1 MSTTRL
7 FYARAVLAKA
17 AVQRGAEQ
25 EQALVAIF
33 TGEDSTAQW
42 NPGDTTLKVE
52 PCSPYNSFGPGGEW
66 HVWNYEKA
74 AQGVDATVDTLLQ
87 PNMSR
92 FYEALRLPGA
102 TAEELCRAFSMTPW
116 GGIGDVLPL
125 EIVQDWNAGRRNYT
139 ADRAVAVHGT
149 GGWPYKTNGDLM
161 G

>member
-25 EQALVAIF
+25 EQCLVAIM

-42 NPGDTTLKVE
+42 NPLDTTREE
-52 PCSPYNSFGPGGEW
+52 PGDSAYNSFGPNGQY

-74 AQGVDATVDTLLQ
+74 STGLEATVATLLQ

-92 FYEALRLPGA
+92 FYEALRLPHR
-102 TAEELCRAFSMTPW
+102 TAVELCRAFSQTPW
-116 GGIGDVLPL
+116 GGFGDVLPL
-125 EIVQDWNAGRRNYT
+125 EIVQDWNAGHRDYVT
-139 ADRAVAVHGT
+139 DRAAIVHGT
-149 GGWPYKTNGDLM
+149 GGWPYKPNGDPM
-161 G
+161 C